1 MTFSSI
7 AKVAGIAA
15 AVLLTAATTGRAPA
29 ADKITVGFST
39 VVMTDQFFV
48 RLQDGMDKTAER
60 LGVTM
65 VHQNPNF
72 DANSQSRAVENFVT
86 QGVSVIMVDA
96 IDPNGILPAL
106 RDAKAAGIPVIA
118 VDEVLEGAEPV
129 DAGVGLSNFDT
140 GKQVAEHLLAYAD
153 EHKMDKLVIGDVHT
167 IEGAIE
173 NARFNGFKSV
183 VDQHPDRMRIVG
195 SVDAKMNAD
204 VASKGVEDLLTANPD
219 LNVIFG
225 SGGIYLEGAYAAL
238 RSQNA
243 TDRVKL
249 VGLDITNALLP
260 AFEQGIYVVA
270 AESSPEEMGS
280 LAVETAV
287 KLAKKEKVDRQV
299 AIPIY
304 FRTMDDLPELKKRF
318 GG

>member
-1 MTFSSI
+1 M
-7 AKVAGIAA
+7 
-15 AVLLTAATTGRAPA
+15 LTAATGVSIA

-48 RLQDGMDKTAER
+48 RLQAGMDKAAER

-65 VHQNPNF
+65 IHHNPNF
-72 DANSQSRAVENFVT
+72 DATAQSRAIENFIT
-86 QGVSVIMVDA
+86 QGVNVVMVDA
-96 IDPNGILPAL
+96 IDPNGILPVL
-106 RDAKAAGIPVIA
+106 REAKAAGIPVIA

-140 GKQVAEHLLAYAD
+140 GRQIAEQLLAYAD
-153 EHKMDKLVIGDVHT
+153 EHKIDKLVIGDVHT

-183 VDQHPDRMRIVG
+183 VDKHPDRMRIAG

-204 VASKGVEDLLTANPD
+204 VASRGVEDLLTANPD

-249 VGLDITNALLP
+249 VGLDLTNQLLP

-270 AESSPEEMGS
+270 VESSPEEMGE

-287 KLAKKEKVDRQV
+287 KLAKGEKVERTI

-304 FRTMDDLPELKKRF
+304 FRTMKDLPELKERF